1 MPDRRRKRSHAGPP
15 DHIDPAAF
23 VEALQPAVDQ
33 CARASLIFFGQVA
46 DLGKTADASLTG
58 SEAQTAS
65 GVLTALDSAFQDI
78 ILTAVLEHFPQVRC
92 IAEEDTAVKLRFVG
106 NRSPY
111 CVILDPIDGT
121 LHFQRG
127 DAPYHISLG
136 LARDGQME
144 AAVVARP
151 SEGKIFTAT
160 RGGGAYLQTGKGR
173 PRRLRLPRQPRT
185 NRAFISTKARVYQ
198 PLARPRLEPC
208 ESPIGAALVLT
219 LLAEGELCAYLTRQV
234 EVYDVGPP
242 ALIAEEAGG
251 RCRLAHGRSPR
262 YDRNRKFSHFLAAAT
277 PELEAFLHRVVRR
290 GRRQERDA

>member
-1 MPDRRRKRSHAGPP
+1 VTDR
-15 DHIDPAAF
+15 IDPAVF
-23 VEALQPAVDQ
+23 VEALQPVVDQ

-46 DLGKTADASLTG
+46 DLGKAADTSLTG
-58 SEAQTAS
+58 GEAQAAS

-92 IAEEDTAVKLRFVG
+92 IAEENTPVKRRFRG
-106 NRSPY
+106 NSSPY

-151 SEGKIFTAT
+151 TEDKIFTAT
-160 RGGGAYLQTGKGR
+160 RGGGAYVRAGKRR

-198 PLARPRLEPC
+198 PLARPRLESR

-242 ALIAEEAGG
+242 SLIAEEAGA
-251 RCRLAHGRSPR
+251 RCLQADGRSFS
-262 YDRNRKFSHFLAAAT
+262 YDRSRKFSHYLAAAT
-277 PELEAFLHRVVRR
+277 PELEDFLRQVVRQ
-290 GRRQERDA
+290 GRRGETTS

>member
-1 MPDRRRKRSHAGPP
+1 VTDRPDPQ
-15 DHIDPAAF
+15 AF
-23 VEALQPAVDQ
+23 VEALQPVVDQ

-46 DLGKTADASLTG
+46 DLGKAADTSLTG
-58 SEAQTAS
+58 SEAQEAS

-78 ILTAVLEHFPQVRC
+78 ILTAVLEHFPGLRC
-92 IAEEDTAVKLRFVG
+92 IAEENTPVKRHFRG
-106 NRSPY
+106 GSSPY

-136 LARDGQME
+136 LARDGRME

-151 SEGKIFTAT
+151 SENKIFTAV
-160 RGGGAYLQTGKGR
+160 RGGGAHVQVGRRR
-173 PRRLRLPRQPRT
+173 PRRLRVPRRPRT

-198 PLARPRLEPC
+198 PLARPRLEPR
-208 ESPIGAALVLT
+208 EGPIGAALVLT

-242 ALIAEEAGG
+242 SLIAEEAGA
-251 RCRLAHGRSPR
+251 RCLLADGRSPVYSR
-262 YDRNRKFSHFLAAAT
+262 RRKFSHFLAAAT
-277 PELEAFLHRVVRR
+277 PELEDFLRGVVRR
-290 GRRQERDA
+290 GRQLERAT